1 MRMVCMCVHVCVC
14 VYMCVCA
21 CVCVCVPVCVHTCA
35 RVCIQFFKFKSS
47 YDKFETCR
55 DDIDSYYSSTIPKFV
70 GTVFLPD
77 VQNL

>member
-1 MRMVCMCVHVCVC
+1 MCMYMCVCVC
-14 VYMCVCA
+14 ARVCA
-21 CVCVCVPVCVHTCA
+21 CVCTCMRACVYP
-35 RVCIQFFKFKSS
+35 IFKFKSA
-47 YDKFETCR
+47 YDKFEACR